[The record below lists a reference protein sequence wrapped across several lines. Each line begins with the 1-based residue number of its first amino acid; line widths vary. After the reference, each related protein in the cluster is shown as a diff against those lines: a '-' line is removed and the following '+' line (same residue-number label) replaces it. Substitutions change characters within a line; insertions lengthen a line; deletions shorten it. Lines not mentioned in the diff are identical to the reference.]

1 MISQTAL
8 WILAAVLPA
17 SATQGGAA
25 VSIRP
30 FERRSASLDG
40 PWEARHDPTG
50 EGLGAGYSL
59 GGPSTGWTPVS
70 VPSVLE
76 EYAPFAGKDGVFWL
90 RKKFELQEVITSKD
104 RLRVRFDRAV
114 ERCTVWLNGQECGS
128 HEGGDVGFTIDLTPA
143 LASGPNT
150 LVVRLEDGV
159 PVRTPSPFRLG
170 GLAGSVSLERI
181 SEVSLDDLCVTAELR
196 GQDAVVELQA
206 ELASTSGESQA
217 ARVRFDLL
225 DSNGEAVAGPVQ
237 SELAVPAGGTGRAQG
252 VLTVPAA
259 ALWSPTAP
267 TLYTARARVAFGTGS
282 PDLDPA
288 DELRVSVGLRSVS
301 AAGARFR
308 LNGKPLRIRA
318 AIDSGYEL
326 GTFLRSGSLVTPEKK
341 LKTLQ
346 SGGFNALV
354 VPGRLPSEALLRA
367 ADTMGVLMILRPSL
381 PAGAAASALDA
392 QILQCRSH
400 ASVVWWGF
408 SDMPEASLERV
419 QSLDADALVSRDATD
434 AGLNVILSPKQPPVP
449 YLRPRIALPAA
460 FGAQG
465 SERLLDLGDRGEF
478 AFVEVQLPSAFA
490 DVSRSLAAIGGETW
504 REESQILAPYS
515 AEAERSFKTDKLSDF
530 FDSPLSLASQCQES
544 RAVGIQRAIE
554 ALRANP
560 NIAGYALPWL
570 SDSPHQPGAGLVEP
584 FYSSLP
590 ALAAAKRANLLR
602 RAFLFPQ
609 RRAGETGALGAIDLD
624 VGSAADEGEPVKVD
638 LVEVRQPDEI
648 SAYFR
653 PMPKPSR
660 PWLQSGVMGFQKGEG
675 IYPANPVWKGLLTPG
690 VQEVHVP
697 AEQAPIR
704 AIDAKSRLFQDDN
717 PAMAKVGDHVVVVR
731 RGKAGSW
738 DCEPWI
744 HQTAEALGVAIAGG
758 TAILLDPLEPEDPRH
773 ELGMLPDC
781 PLVPLS
787 PGYVAITDHA
797 AFDGLGTRGLVG
809 EHFGDLA
816 PRYAIRG
823 LKSGE
828 RLASAIDGRGAWAG
842 DVLVR
847 VPYGSGFVVLT
858 TWDLGSQYREDV
870 VARRLTANLAAAA
883 PAPPPSA
890 SAPPPYKRADL
901 EAQYRNKILDRA
913 ARGKR

>member
-1 MISQTAL
+1 VISQIAL
-8 WILAAVLPA
+8 WLLAATAPVA
-17 SATQGGAA
+17 QGSAAPT
-25 VSIRP
+25 IRP

-40 PWEARHDPTG
+40 PWEARHDPNQ

-90 RKKFELQEVITSKD
+90 RKKFELQEAITSKD
-104 RLRVRFDRAV
+104 RLRLRMERAV
-114 ERCTVWLNGQECGS
+114 EKCTIWLNGQECGS
-128 HEGGDVGFTIDLTPA
+128 HEGGDVGFTVELTPA
-143 LASGPNT
+143 LATGPNT
-150 LVVRLEDGV
+150 LVVRLEDGA
-159 PVRTPSPFRLG
+159 PARTPSPFRLG

-181 SEVSLDDLCVTAELR
+181 SEVSLDDVCATVELR
-196 GQDAVVELQA
+196 GQDAVVELHA
-206 ELASTSGESQA
+206 ELASTSAESQTA
-217 ARVRFDLL
+217 KIRFDLL
-225 DSNGEAVAGPVQ
+225 GSNGEVVGVPVQ
-237 SELAVPAGGTGRAQG
+237 SELVIPAGGTGRALG
-252 VLTVPAA
+252 AITVPAA
-259 ALWSPTAP
+259 ALWSPTSP
-267 TLYTARARVAFGTGS
+267 VLYTARARLAIGAGS

-288 DELRVSVGLRSVS
+288 DELRVSVGIRSVS
-301 AAGARFR
+301 ATGARFR

-326 GTFLRSGSLVTPEKK
+326 GTFLRSGTLVTPEKK

-354 VPGRLPSEALLRA
+354 VAGRLPSEALMRA
-367 ADTMGVLMILRPSL
+367 ADTLGVLLILRPSL
-381 PAGAAASALDA
+381 PAGAGASAVDA
-392 QILQCRSH
+392 QIRQCRNH
-400 ASVVWWGF
+400 ASVIWWGF
-408 SDMPEASLERV
+408 SDTPEVSLEKL
-419 QSLDADALVSRDATD
+419 QSLDADALVSRDAEESGSN
-434 AGLNVILSPKQPPVP
+434 AMLSPKQPMAP

-478 AFVEVQLPSAFA
+478 AFVEIQLPSAVA
-490 DVSRSLAAIGGETW
+490 DVSRSLAAIGGEAW

-515 AEAERSFKTDKLSDF
+515 AEAERSFKADKLSDF
-530 FDSPLSLASQCQES
+530 FDSPKALSTQCQES
-544 RAVGIQRAIE
+544 RALAIQRAIE
-554 ALRANP
+554 AARANP

-570 SDSPHQPGAGLVEP
+570 SDSPHQPGSGLVEP
-584 FYSSLP
+584 FYSSWP

-602 RAFLFPQ
+602 RAFVFPQ

-624 VGSAADEGEPVKVD
+624 IGTAADEGDPVKID
-638 LVEVRQPDEI
+638 LVEIRQPSEI

-653 PMPKPSR
+653 PNPKPSR

-675 IYPANPVWKGLLTPG
+675 TYPANPVWKGLLTPG
-690 VQEVHVP
+690 VQEVNVP
-697 AEQAPIR
+697 AEQAPIL
-704 AIDAKSRLFQDDN
+704 AIDTKSRLFQDDN

-758 TAILLDPLEPEDPRH
+758 TAILIDPLEPEDPRH

-781 PLVPLS
+781 PLVPLA
-787 PGYVAITDHA
+787 PGYVAITAHA
-797 AFDGLGTRGLVG
+797 AFDGLGARGLVG
-809 EHFGDLA
+809 EHFGDVA

-823 LKSGE
+823 VKSGE
-828 RLASAIDGRGAWAG
+828 RLAAAIDGHGTWAG

-847 VPYGSGFVVLT
+847 VSYGAGFVVLT
-858 TWDLGSQYREDV
+858 TWDLGGQYREDV

-883 PAPPPSA
+883 PAPPASA